1 MKATPPKQP
10 GDTVPKI
17 PLWEEPGTPPLQS
30 MYSHIW
36 PRDMDTDYSESE
48 SDSSG
53 SSEEWEGSSES
64 GLGSDSEEDSDSD
77 DVDGEGLKL
86 TADQADMLQK
96 HVAEFRAADLHRRL
110 AIVKDCLNWIQAR
123 QPKASFKRKEVE
135 TLVRRYLYNKGR
147 RAKKSSTLNLGRRWT
162 YRDIVMDVH
171 RQELHT
177 MTLSLSDSKGGSDK
191 YLACY
196 QKALKIVQAG
206 LSQETKEK
214 YRAQAKKWTEDIPPP
229 RQQRKMMQKYGMSTF
244 REFARYVYSQYGVRV
259 AILGAYQDGDGDPS
273 ITFFDINEKLGG
285 TSFKRRHENWQHDQG
300 MGEDFSKWAAKS
312 FGKGTGDNSDD
323 DGEKKSKDAPE
334 INLKTDSRGYPIL
347 PSWEAVKDTDHRN
360 KKYLIGKYMS
370 EMYQMASEGRKGR
383 IPWTRVREAQQDYIL
398 DKYLPAGKLPDR
410 PHSASSKGTKIL
422 GRSKTA
428 NIGTGNGDEADLDG
442 IKIVQPEEDNGESQ
456 GGGKDSAAEDGA
468 AEDPGP
474 SRRPQPR
481 RRRLPGSAG
490 PNKVHEEPTAEL
502 PMEGDFVNPPR
513 QQQPLSLPNRPQLS
527 PAAKVLVAP
536 PPDSQSQSP
545 LQGRSP
551 QTVMRKPWADKF
563 SFLESLSK
571 DGKYQDLLL
580 EINKMFL
587 SDRVISIEPSTQHPT
602 WASWTWTQ
610 MWLPEVFHSGGDK
623 PVWQWLQSRPYVPDL
638 SLEGVRRNFSVDGI
652 ALGIGSLLH
661 DLEAMQFSDEIHP
674 PEHVAHSKVS
684 FGVVGSII
692 YPALDNFLEIIKDHN
707 NFIATDDSQELPT
720 PVAPPSASA
729 EREGKRHR
737 NVKGTDDS
745 DADSQIRN
753 RQKVDPKIG
762 AQARRSGR
770 VKRPTER
777 AKVTQE
783 SGDAS
788 ARKDSGKKGANQ

>member
-229 RQQRKMMQKYGMSTF
+229 WQQRKMMQKYGMSTF

-273 ITFFDINEKLGG
+273 ITLAN
-285 TSFKRRHENWQHDQG
+285 S
-300 MGEDFSKWAAKS
+300 
-312 FGKGTGDNSDD
+312 KGTGDNSDD

-398 DKYLPAGKLPDR
+398 DKYLPAGVTLTQY
-410 PHSASSKGTKIL
+410 HHICL
-422 GRSKTA
+422 GDANALLQHWTTRQAAGQTPFCFKQGDKNSRRSKTA

-442 IKIVQPEEDNGESQ
+442 IKIVQPEEDNSESQ

-502 PMEGDFVNPPR
+502 LMEGDFVNPPP

-674 PEHVAHSKVS
+674 PEHVAHSK
-684 FGVVGSII
+684 
-692 YPALDNFLEIIKDHN
+692 DHN
-707 NFIATDDSQELPT
+707 NFLHQVP
-720 PVAPPSASA
+720 
-729 EREGKRHR
+729 RQNGKA
-737 NVKGTDDS
+737 NDIKGTDDS

-762 AQARRSGR
+762 AQARCSGQ

-777 AKVTQE
+777 AKVTQ
-783 SGDAS
+783 
-788 ARKDSGKKGANQ
+788 